1 MRPLLLAAG
10 ASEAVRLSDWSA
22 PLRLQA
28 DSTAPPEA
36 LAALVRHV
44 EQETE
49 LVPGVRRVA
58 VLGRG
63 DGWVRYQVEGVACG
77 VPWDV
82 RFRKEWEL
90 DPGDPASIRFRW
102 HAEGGTGRPE
112 QSAELL
118 LRPADGGTRLELTA
132 RTRSDLPL
140 LGGLATLLVN
150 PLFLTPTFA
159 GWLRNLT
166 SAAEAEAR

>member
-1 MRPLLLAAG
+1 MRPLLVVAG
-10 ASEAVRLSDWSA
+10 ASEAVRLSNWSS

-36 LAALVRHV
+36 LAALVRQV
-44 EQETE
+44 ERETE
-49 LVPGVRRVA
+49 MVPGVRRVA

-63 DGWVRYQVEGVACG
+63 DGWVRYQVEGVARG
-77 VPWDV
+77 VSWDA
-82 RFRKEWEL
+82 RFRKEWEQ
-90 DPGDPASIRFRW
+90 DTVEPGAVRFRW

-118 LRPADGGTRLELTA
+118 LRPSNGCTRLELTA

-140 LGGLATLLVN
+140 LGGLATLLIN
-150 PLFLTPTFA
+150 PLFLRPTLLDGCA
-159 GWLRNLT
+159 T
-166 SAAEAEAR
+166 